1 MDAQQ
6 EKNMRLQMRLNEEAQ
21 MTLLHKAQK
30 EEQKSK
36 IVTNKRGHAEK
47 VR

>member
-1 MDAQQ
+1 
-6 EKNMRLQMRLNEEAQ
+6 MRMKEEAQ

-36 IVTNKRGHAEK
+36 IQMNRIGHAEK
-47 VR
+47 IKHDVGYAKSEK